1 MVEAIA
7 GEEEEVDM
15 EEYQEEAL
23 VGTVEVEGTGEVEG
37 TVEVEGMVEVEGTVE
52 VEVEVEVEGTVE
64 VEDTEEVVDTESD
77 QLTQHLAM
85 EVVVVVHQE
94 VMVAMDM
101 ASDQL
106 TQHLAMEVV
115 VVVHQEVMVA
125 MDMAR
130 DQQNLAMDITALP
143 LEDMEVDSAPEA
155 LQVVMGVP
163 PMEAVEDTMDRLFAN
178 EKENW
183 IQHFKPFKLYQ
194 CIMDMNKI
202 ELIIYF
208 LVNQIK

>member
-7 GEEEEVDM
+7 GEEEEEDM

-37 TVEVEGMVEVEGTVE
+37 TVEVEGRGEVEGTVE

-94 VMVAMDM
+94 VK
-101 ASDQL
+101 
-106 TQHLAMEVV
+106 
-115 VVVHQEVMVA
+115 VA